1 MIGNE
6 NLVSILN
13 PGLANRQTSRQ
24 SLQRTEQNFLLRS
37 KLSKTLTK
45 LQRRFDKT
53 ILIERI
59 ERLPFIN
66 TNAVLKSEI
75 LNTEQ
80 NKSVSIFETSA
91 GHGHRGERLSSCSV
105 SRRVAARRDVSSQL
119 NLNSASFVI
128 CVYFV

>member
-13 PGLANRQTSRQ
+13 PGLANRAYRELNKISYYGVNSQ
-24 SLQRTEQNFLLRS
+24 
-37 KLSKTLTK
+37 KH

>member
-13 PGLANRQTSRQ
+13 PGLANRAYRELNKISYYGVNSQKHLQ
-24 SLQRTEQNFLLRS
+24 SYREDS
-37 KLSKTLTK
+37 IKLFK
-45 LQRRFDKT
+45 
-53 ILIERI
+53 IERI

-119 NLNSASFVI
+119 NLT
-128 CVYFV
+128 